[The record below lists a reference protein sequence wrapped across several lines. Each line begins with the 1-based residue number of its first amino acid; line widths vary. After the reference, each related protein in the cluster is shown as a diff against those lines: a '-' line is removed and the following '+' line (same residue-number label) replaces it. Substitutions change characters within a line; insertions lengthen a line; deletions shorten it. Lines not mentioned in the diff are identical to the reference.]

1 MLRLCFLGEQR
12 VIEHGAAESKSLVVG
27 RALELLAYLVVNAG
41 VPQERERLAG
51 LLWPESTGQQSRTN
65 LRRELHGLRQLP
77 DLYRHI
83 ESSGTALLWQDG
95 PGTASDVG
103 TFQRNCREVLRL
115 SDTGNETGLVQFGQ
129 AAIDAY
135 AGDLLPGLYGEWV
148 LAERE
153 ILHRHCIEVCDKVA
167 ASASASSGQ
176 PDLAMAAAQRRL
188 QLAPLEEAGY
198 QRLMELQVA
207 AGDTAAA
214 VRSYHRCAAVLESE
228 LGLETGPRT
237 RELASELLGST
248 PSLRISGGR
257 SVMLLG
263 PGPAAGRPVGR
274 EPEEVLLQERWNRAI
289 AGNPGLLVLKG
300 DAGIGK
306 TRLLVSLLG
315 RISKTGALTAYGRC
329 FSGGGRTALAPVAQW
344 LASKDFHAG
353 ERETDRPGAGE
364 GGNRANNEAAR
375 LLPEALA
382 PWHGPGAALVD
393 AWQRRAYY
401 ERLAGLVLAPA
412 RPVLLILDDLQWCD
426 AETLEFLA
434 VLLSTAPS
442 SPLLIAAT
450 ARTNELAANI
460 HILEALQALRTGR
473 WIQELD
479 LAPLDAASSA
489 ALAAAELGKELSDDD
504 AVLLHAASGGFPLH
518 IVEAARAMRRCA
530 GGQLAL
536 TEVLRD
542 SGDGR
547 GVLRRRFEQC
557 SSQARDVATLAA
569 AVGREFS
576 LGLLARAWTGDEAS
590 LVQAVDELWRR
601 RILREQRGG
610 YDFTHDLLRQC
621 AYELSTPPQRWLLHR
636 RLAQA
641 MEAEHHGVGGIV
653 AADLA
658 EQYRQAGEPGRAMG
672 YFVQAGD
679 AATRIFASAQAL
691 ADYQQGLDLLA
702 DCPGRGDTKKSELA
716 ILLRM
721 PPSLTALHGYSS
733 AQLQAT
739 LERILALAGDLGS
752 AQAQASALIGLFAA
766 TFVQGKTVQSHAL
779 ASRALN
785 LARDLPELLGQ
796 ASFAVGGAETSL
808 GRSPEAIAHFD
819 RACVL
824 ASTTHSH
831 ILGTRVGV
839 HARAWSSHAHWLSG
853 DNDGALALSA
863 EAVER
868 ATFASHPYSLAVAL
882 AYRGVLLQWRLGGDA
897 NGGGRDELASVAAE
911 LETLCTRYKFAYYG
925 QWGAILRG
933 WLTGS
938 EKGSAIIGTA
948 IRELRAA
955 QALARMPYWQCLLA
969 QTQQECGKT
978 REAGAVLAAAESFA
992 HQNFD
997 VWWLPEVLRQRAL
1010 LAEPAAAQLLLGRA
1024 EKLADEQHNPT
1035 LSNSVRA
1042 TRQAANAGRTGPS

>member
-12 VIEHGAAESKSLVVG
+12 VIEHGAAESTSLVVG
-27 RALELLAYLVVNAG
+27 RALELLAFLVVNSG

-51 LLWPESTGQQSRTN
+51 LLWPESTEQQSRTN
-65 LRRELHGLRQLP
+65 LRRELHGLRQIPGLGG
-77 DLYRHI
+77 HI
-83 ESSGTALLWQDG
+83 ESLGTALLWRDG

-103 TFQRNCREVLRL
+103 AFQRNSKEALRL
-115 SDTGNETGLVQFGQ
+115 AGTGDESGLVQFGQ

-135 AGDLLPGLYGEWV
+135 AGELLPGLYGEWV

-153 ILHRHCIEVCDKVA
+153 ILQRKCVEVCDKVA
-167 ASASASSGQ
+167 AAASLGQ
-176 PDLAMAAAQRRL
+176 PRLAVAAVQQRI
-188 QLAPLEEAGY
+188 QLAPVEEAGY
-198 QRLMELQVA
+198 QKLMELQVA

-228 LGLETGPRT
+228 LGLEPSRRT
-237 RELASELLGST
+237 REMARELLGSPAPLGMT
-248 PSLRISGGR
+248 RGR
-257 SVMLLG
+257 STMASG
-263 PGPAAGRPVGR
+263 PAPAAGPPVGR
-274 EPEEVLLQERWNRAI
+274 EPEETFLQERWIGAV
-289 AGNPGLLVLKG
+289 AGNPGVLVLKS

-306 TRLLVSLLG
+306 TRLLLSLLD
-315 RISKTGALTAYGRC
+315 RARQAGAATAYGRC
-329 FSGGGRTALAPVAQW
+329 FAGGGRTALAPVAQW
-344 LASKDFHAG
+344 LAAAGLHAVG
-353 ERETDRPGAGE
+353 REMDGTGSGD
-364 GGNRANNEAAR
+364 GGTPSSNEAVR
-375 LLPEALA
+375 MLPEALA
-382 PWHGPGAALVD
+382 PWNGPGAALVD

-412 RPVLLILDDLQWCD
+412 RPVLLVLDDLQWCD

-434 VLLSTAPS
+434 VLLSMAPFA
-442 SPLLIAAT
+442 PVLIAAT
-450 ARTNELAANI
+450 ARTNELAANVP
-460 HILEALQALRTGR
+460 ILASLQALRTGG

-489 ALAAAELGKELSDDD
+489 ALAAAELGKVLSDDD
-504 AVLLHAASGGFPLH
+504 AALLHAATGGFPLH
-518 IVEAARAMRRCA
+518 IVEAARAMRRSS
-530 GGQLAL
+530 GGQLVL
-536 TEVLRD
+536 TEVLQD
-542 SGDGR
+542 SGDGS
-547 GVLRRRFEQC
+547 GVLLRRFEQC
-557 SSQARDVATLAA
+557 SAQARDAATLAA

-576 LGLLARAWTGDEAS
+576 LVLLARAWTGDEAS

-641 MEAEHHGVGGIV
+641 MEAEHRGVGGVV

-658 EQYRQAGEPGRAMG
+658 EQYRLAGEPCRAMG

-702 DCPGRGDTKKSELA
+702 GSPGRGDTKKSELA

-752 AQAQASALIGLFAA
+752 AQAQASALMGLFAA

-779 ASRALN
+779 ASRALD
-785 LARDLPELLGQ
+785 LARRLPELLGQ

-824 ASTTHSH
+824 ASTTHSY

-853 DNDGALALSA
+853 DEDGALALSA

-868 ATFASHPYSLAVAL
+868 AAFASHPYSLAVAL
-882 AYRGVLLQWRLGGDA
+882 GYRGVLLQLRLDCDA
-897 NGGGRDELASVAAE
+897 NGVGRDELASVAVE

-933 WLTGS
+933 WLTGA
-938 EKGSAIIGTA
+938 EKGSAIIGAA
-948 IRELRAA
+948 IKELRAA
-955 QALARMPYWQCLLA
+955 RALARMPYWQCLLA
-969 QTQQECGKT
+969 QAQQECGKT
-978 REAGAVLAAAESFA
+978 REARAVLAAAESFA
-992 HQNFD
+992 QQNDD

-1010 LAEPAAAQLLLGRA
+1010 LADPAAAQLLLGRA
-1024 EKLADEQHNPT
+1024 QKLADEQHNPT
-1035 LSNSVRA
+1035 LSNRVRA
-1042 TRQAANAGRTGPS
+1042 TRQAGNAGRTRPS